1 MSRSLNAPL
10 SPNEEITLRR
20 VALGISQMKDLSP
33 RDLVRLK
40 TLSLIEMS
48 DDRLQLTA
56 DGRQR
61 YSELPRATTLSES
74 ASYDELVGVLA
85 ERLRKEQAQGEGDR

>member
-20 VALGISQMKDLSP
+20 VALGISCARDLSQ

-40 TLSLIEMS
+40 TLSLVEMEG
-48 DDRLQLTA
+48 DRLQLTP
-56 DGRQR
+56 DGRLR
-61 YSELPRATTLSES
+61 YKTLPRATSLTDAPTYE
-74 ASYDELVGVLA
+74 ELVSALA
-85 ERLRKEQAQGEGDR
+85 ERMRKEQNQSQNES

>member
-20 VALGISQMKDLSP
+20 VALGISCARDLSQ

-40 TLSLIEMS
+40 TLSLVEM
-48 DDRLQLTA
+48 DGDRLQLTA
-56 DGRQR
+56 DGRVR
-61 YSELPRATTLSES
+61 YKTLPRATSLSDAPTYE
-74 ASYDELVGVLA
+74 ELVSALA
-85 ERLRKEQAQGEGDR
+85 ERMRKERGQSETER

>member
-1 MSRSLNAPL
+1 MPRSLDAPL

-20 VALGISQMKDLSP
+20 VALGISCARELSQ

-40 TLSLIEMS
+40 TLALVEMT
-48 DDRLQLTA
+48 DGGLHLTS

-61 YSELPRATTLSES
+61 YSMLPRATSLAAAPTYEEFVS
-74 ASYDELVGVLA
+74 ALA
-85 ERLRKEQAQGEGDR
+85 DRLRKERGQNETER